1 MRKKKDA
8 IEDIAER
15 IMIKAYSNG
24 NKISYSELDRIIR
37 PEDDRRYAIDKILLQ
52 YGGFY
57 SQTLDGKEGD
67 YVLSE
72 QGQEFASAGCYSGR
86 RRKER
91 WNLFFKWAGLIAT
104 IISATIALIKIFL

>member
-24 NKISYSELDRIIR
+24 NKIRYSELDKIIQ
-37 PEDDRRYAIDKILLQ
+37 PEDGRRYAIDKILLQ

-72 QGQEFASAGCYSGR
+72 KGLEFASAGCYSGK
-86 RRKER
+86 RKRELR
-91 WNLFFKWAGLIAT
+91 NIIFQWVGLIVGLIST
-104 IISATIALIKIFL
+104 IIALITIFL